1 MDLTLKSTWIV
12 DFCGKSSGLTD
23 FENTLDRGSAVILDA
38 DSRLWLFYA
47 WILGPKQTL
56 DQRSF
61 LSLGRNVNELIQ
73 VISVFKRSSF
83 KLRCETV
90 IGIALCYS
98 HQACCLLHI
107 WAKLTVAFTCT
118 SLPWN
123 LYSSV
128 FGCGCGFGF
137 EQKFWWINGFGEKKR
152 GSVDLHTPIHP
163 PLSW

>member
-12 DFCGKSSGLTD
+12 DFCGKSSRLSD
-23 FENTLDRGSAVILDA
+23 FENTADRGSAVILDKE
-38 DSRLWLFYA
+38 SGLCLFYVQ
-47 WILGPKQTL
+47 ILGPKQAL

-61 LSLGRNVNELIQ
+61 FSLGRNVNELIQ
-73 VISVFKRSSF
+73 IISVFERSSF
-83 KLRCETV
+83 KLRCETI

-118 SLPWN
+118 SLPLN

-137 EQKFWWINGFGEKKR
+137 EQKLWWINGFGEKKH
-152 GSVDLHTPIHP
+152 GSADLHTPIHP